1 MESIKSYF
9 LKKSKKKGKGKKE
22 EVNIYSVNPINIK
35 IIKKGNIDP
44 KDINISYNAKE
55 NKNIGL
61 DKNGVILVD
70 I

>member
-9 LKKSKKKGKGKKE
+9 LKKSKKKGKKE
-22 EVNIYSVNPINIK
+22 EVNMYYVNPINIK
-35 IIKKGNIDP
+35 IVKKGHIDP
-44 KDINISYNAKE
+44 KDIKISYNAKE